1 MAKSENAISGPIA
14 PLYWLRAAP
23 PLRAAP
29 CPILAERPVQPHVI
43 LRVATL
49 DDDPGARPE
58 FDIWTSRD
66 VPWLTDDG
74 ETPHHPEWAT

>member
-1 MAKSENAISGPIA
+1 M
-14 PLYWLRAAP
+14 
-23 PLRAAP
+23 
-29 CPILAERPVQPHVI
+29 QPHVI